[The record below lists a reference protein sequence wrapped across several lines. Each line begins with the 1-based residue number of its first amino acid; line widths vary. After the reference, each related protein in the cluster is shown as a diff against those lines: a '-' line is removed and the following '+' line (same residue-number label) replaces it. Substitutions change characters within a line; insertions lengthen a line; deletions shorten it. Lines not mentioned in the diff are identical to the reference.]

1 MPADTLADPSET
13 APAAGPAPAPAASLR
28 GRIGRTLAA
37 VLILGAIVALIAV
50 TPFLPNYYIRVVNSL
65 LIYVLLG
72 IGLNIVVGYAGL
84 LDLGFVAFYAV
95 GAYTYGLLAS
105 PQLGI
110 HLPILVILP
119 IAMAI
124 GAVTGIL
131 LGMPVLRLRGD
142 YLAIVTLGFGEIIRI
157 LLNNLDDLTGGP
169 RGIFGIDKASIAGIS
184 FSRPG
189 EIFWLLVVTV
199 LIVGTLVWRLE
210 RSILGKAW
218 AAIREDQDAAKG
230 VGINTT
236 NVKLA
241 AFATSATIGSIAGV
255 IFAASQRFVSPDSF
269 ALQESVLIVLMIV
282 IGGVGNILGVVVG
295 AAILIL
301 MPEVLREFAE
311 WRILFLGLLMVAL
324 IILRPGGI
332 VPRWFGPERVLKQ
345 VFGR

>member
-1 MPADTLADPSET
+1 MTT
-13 APAAGPAPAPAASLR
+13 AAGADDAATRSAA
-28 GRIGRTLAA
+28 GRRLGAFAILA
-37 VLILGAIVALIAV
+37 AIVALIAV
-50 TPFLPNYYIRVVNSL
+50 TPFLPNYYVRVANSL

-72 IGLNIVVGYAGL
+72 IGLNIVIGYAGL

-110 HLPILVILP
+110 HLPFLAILP
-119 IAMAI
+119 IAA
-124 GAVTGIL
+124 L
-131 LGMPVLRLRGD
+131 LGASVGVLLGLPVLRLRGD

-157 LLNNLDDLTGGP
+157 LMNNLDGVTGGP
-169 RGIFGIDKASIAGIS
+169 RGIFGIDKASVLGIGL
-184 FSRPG
+184 SRPV
-189 EIFWLLVVTV
+189 EIFWLLVATV

-218 AAIREDQDAAKG
+218 AAVREDQDAAKG
-230 VGINTT
+230 VGVDTT

-241 AFATSATIGSIAGV
+241 AFATSATIGSIAGA

-282 IGGVGNILGVVVG
+282 IGGIGNILGVFVG

-301 MPEVLREFAE
+301 LPEALRGFAE
-311 WRILFLGLLMVAL
+311 WRVLFLGLLMVVL
-324 IILRPGGI
+324 IVIRPAGI
-332 VPRWFGPERVLKQ
+332 VPRSFGPEKLIGTL
-345 VFGR
+345 FGK

>member
-1 MPADTLADPSET
+1 MSAQTLADSREAEAT
-13 APAAGPAPAPAASLR
+13 GSRL
-28 GRIGRTLAA
+28 GRRLAA
-37 VLILGAIVALIAV
+37 FLLLAAIVALIAV

-72 IGLNIVVGYAGL
+72 IGLNIVIGYAGL

-105 PQLGI
+105 PQLGL

-119 IAMAI
+119 IAAAI
-124 GAVTGIL
+124 GAITGIL

-169 RGIFGIDKASIAGIS
+169 RGIFGIDKASILGVSIA
-184 FSRPG
+184 RPG

-199 LIVGTLVWRLE
+199 FIVGTLVWRLE

-241 AFATSATIGSIAGV
+241 AFAISATIGSIAGV
-255 IFAASQRFVSPDSF
+255 IFAASQRFVSPESF
-269 ALQESVLIVLMIV
+269 TLQESVLIVLMIV
-282 IGGVGNILGVVVG
+282 IGGMGNILGVFVG
-295 AAILIL
+295 ASILIL
-301 MPEVLREFAE
+301 LPEVLREFAE
-311 WRILFLGLLMVAL
+311 WRILFLGLLMVTL
-324 IILRPGGI
+324 IIIRPAGI
-332 VPRWFGPERVLKQ
+332 VPRTLGPVRLVKVLFGK
-345 VFGR
+345 